1 MMPTPLKKSLI
12 ELFWYEAPLV
22 AEGVTDCGG
31 GVINDADVC
40 EEDDVVAAVDSN
52 STGDE
57 QESGEI
63 EGVGVVLLLLLLV
76 VVVNP
81 LTLSL

>member
-1 MMPTPLKKSLI
+1 MMPTPLRKSLI
-12 ELFWYEAPLV
+12 ELFWYEAPVV
-22 AEGVTDCGG
+22 AEGVTSCG

-40 EEDDVVAAVDSN
+40 EEDDVVVAAVDSN

-63 EGVGVVLLLLLLV
+63 EGVGVLLLLLLLV